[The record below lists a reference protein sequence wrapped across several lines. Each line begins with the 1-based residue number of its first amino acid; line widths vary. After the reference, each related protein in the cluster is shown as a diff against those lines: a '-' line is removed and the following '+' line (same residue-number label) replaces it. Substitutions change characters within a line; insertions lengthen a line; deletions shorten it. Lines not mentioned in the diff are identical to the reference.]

1 MKKQL
6 FLIMTILAATA
17 NYVSAQVTFTIDKVS
32 LPQNGEC
39 ELPIKFQVDGN
50 DSYSGWQ
57 FNIELTEG
65 LEFVTDENNNID
77 FITGDCYDEV
87 PLLST
92 NLVDGVLNVG
102 CLTANANPLTEKD
115 GTLVTF
121 KIRVDQQ
128 KFAIGEQ
135 LTGKLFGARIST
147 SSGVSKHLDDC
158 PFIIV
163 IAAPIDTRIV
173 LDETAIIVPEA
184 IQSAD
189 VRVKR
194 TLNADEWST
203 IVLPF
208 AMTEAQIKAAFGE
221 NVKLGDFNDYEV
233 SADGGT
239 IMMKFK
245 ETAAIAANHPYI
257 IKVGTDISEFTAD
270 NVDID
275 PQEAVVDFDT
285 DRRHR
290 YPRKMVGVYEAGTIL
305 EWGTLYLSNSQF
317 WYSTGSSTLN
327 AFHAYFDFTDLL
339 PDFENNYNPND
350 IKMVFESDEAGI
362 QGLTIQETETMTFD
376 LQGRPVTM
384 PAKGIYVKDGKKMV
398 IK

>member
-6 FLIMTILAATA
+6 ILIMAILVATA

-39 ELPIKFQVDGN
+39 ELPIKFQVNGN

-65 LEFVTDENNNID
+65 LEFVTDENGNVD
-77 FITGDCYDEV
+77 FKTGDCYEEV
-87 PLLST
+87 PLLSP

-102 CLTANANPLTEKD
+102 CLTANANPLTGKD

-121 KIRVDQQ
+121 KIRVAQSQ
-128 KFAIGEQ
+128 FAIGEQ
-135 LTGKLFGARIST
+135 LSGKLFGARIST
-147 SSGVSKHLDDC
+147 SNGVSKHLDDC

-163 IAAPIDTRIV
+163 VTAPIDTRTI
-173 LDETAIIVPEA
+173 LDETAIVAPDA
-184 IQSAD
+184 ILSAD

-194 TLNADEWST
+194 TFKADEWST

-208 AMTEAQIKAAFGE
+208 AMTEAQTKAAFGE
-221 NVKLGDFNDYEV
+221 NVKLGDFNDYAV

-239 IMMKFK
+239 IIVKFK
-245 ETAAIAANHPYI
+245 EAVAIAANHPYI
-257 IKVGTDISEFTAD
+257 IKVGTDVSEFTAD

-275 PQEAVVDFDT
+275 PQKAVVDFDT

-305 EWGTLYLSNSQF
+305 EWGTLYLSNNHF
-317 WYSTGSSTLN
+317 WYSTGSSTLK

-339 PDFENNYNPND
+339 PDFEDNYNPND
-350 IKMVFESDEAGI
+350 IKMVFEGDEAGI
-362 QGLTIQETETMTFD
+362 HGLTTQEAETMAFD

-384 PAKGIYVKDGKKMV
+384 PAKGIYVKNGKKMV